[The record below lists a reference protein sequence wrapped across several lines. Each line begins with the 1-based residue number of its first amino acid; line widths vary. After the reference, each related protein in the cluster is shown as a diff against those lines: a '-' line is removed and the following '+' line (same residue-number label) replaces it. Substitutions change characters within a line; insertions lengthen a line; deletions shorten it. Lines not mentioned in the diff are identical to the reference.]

1 MKELLE
7 MFEKTFEDQKLSSA
21 ERKAL
26 TQIIRESNLKN
37 NQVGFLRNQVF
48 DIARGAFKS
57 YPALQVIDWLEQANK
72 LLLKSNANLGDSRS
86 NEIYFSPGDA
96 CLNAINHALSKARQT
111 INICVFTISDNRITN
126 NIIACHQS
134 GIKVRV
140 ITDDDK
146 TQDKGSDIYQ
156 MHQAGIPIRTDE
168 TPNHMHHKF
177 AIIDNDTL
185 ITGSYNWT
193 RSAAQYNHENIF
205 ITYDKGS
212 LKSYQEEFDKLWKE
226 FIDYQ

>member
-1 MKELLE
+1 MKDLLE

-26 TQIIRESNLKN
+26 TQIIKESNLKN
-37 NQVGFLRNQVF
+37 NQVGFLRNQIF

-57 YPALQVIDWLEQANK
+57 YSALQVIDWLEHANK
-72 LLLKSNANLGDSRS
+72 LLLKSNPNLGDSRT
-86 NEIYFSPGDA
+86 NEIYFSPGDQ
-96 CLNAINHALSKARQT
+96 CLNAINNALQQARKT
-111 INICVFTISDNRITN
+111 VNICVFTISDNRITD

-156 MHQAGIPIRTDE
+156 MYQAGIPVRTDE
-168 TPNHMHHKF
+168 TPNHMHHKY
-177 AIIDNDTL
+177 AIVDDSVL

-193 RSAAQYNHENIF
+193 RSAAMYNHENIL

-212 LKSYQEEFDKLWKE
+212 IKPYSEEFEKLWKE
-226 FIDYQ
+226 FIDYK

>member
-26 TQIIRESNLKN
+26 SQIIKESNLKN

-72 LLLKSNANLGDSRS
+72 LLLKSNPNLGDSRS
-86 NEIYFSPGDA
+86 NEIYFSPGDD
-96 CLNAINHALSKARQT
+96 CLNAINYAIKQAKHKVR
-111 INICVFTISDNRITN
+111 ICVFTISDNRITE
-126 NIIACHQS
+126 NIIACHQT
-134 GIKVRV
+134 GIDVRI

-168 TPNHMHHKF
+168 TPNHMHHKY
-177 AIIDNDTL
+177 ALIDDSVL

-193 RSAAQYNHENIF
+193 RSAAKYNHENIL
-205 ITYDKGS
+205 ITYDRGS
-212 LKSYQEEFDKLWKE
+212 VKPYSDEFEKLWKE
-226 FIDYQ
+226 FIDYK